1 MGGPALPPL
10 NWPHGIGFLPAV
22 KRGFVK
28 YATFSGRA
36 SRSEFWW
43 WVLGNVVA
51 LVVLYG
57 LIPLLGLAT
66 SGNGNDFGWG
76 GVPPL
81 VLLIAW
87 TLATIVPNISI
98 AVRRLHDAGFSG
110 WMYLLQLIPYLGGL
124 VVMILCAS
132 KTSPAAVQYGPPYP
146 DAGYPTQGYLQPG
159 YGQPQFY
166 GQQGYDQPGH
176 GQQGYGQQAY
186 GQPDMTSSPSGDRS
200 PARRSLPPTA
210 DPHRSR
216 SAWALSPN
224 RR

>member
-10 NWPHGIGFLPAV
+10 NWPHYGIGFLPAV
-22 KRGFVK
+22 RRGFVK

-43 WVLGNVVA
+43 WVLGNVIA

-87 TLATIVPNISI
+87 ILGTIVPNISI

-159 YGQPQFY
+159 YGQPQVY
-166 GQQGYDQPGH
+166 GQHGYDQQGH
-176 GQQGYGQQAY
+176 GQPLYGQPGNDQQAY
-186 GQPDMTSSPSGDRS
+186 GQPGYDQQPEWRPQPGQEEP
-200 PARRSLPPTA
+200 PAYR
-210 DPHRSR
+210 
-216 SAWALSPN
+216 
-224 RR
+224 